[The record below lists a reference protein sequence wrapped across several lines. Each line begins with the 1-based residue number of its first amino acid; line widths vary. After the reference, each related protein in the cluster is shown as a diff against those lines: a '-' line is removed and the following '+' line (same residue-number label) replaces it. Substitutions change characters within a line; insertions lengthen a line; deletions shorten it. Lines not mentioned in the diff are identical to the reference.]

1 MTVNLIDI
9 LLCFITLLVAFI
21 GYKKGAVETIL
32 DLAKWLICIA
42 SGIVVYFFTNNFAL
56 PYLPDLPNLSIWYF
70 TAIFLFVFT
79 GMYLILSML
88 QRWAFKRDEP
98 QTGKTFANKISGIV
112 PGLLM
117 GIVLSLIIGRLL
129 TFSSFDKI
137 SKEAD
142 NSEITTTFTPYT
154 HLFEEQIT
162 PLVKNYFTPKIA
174 AATSPTIAEPDFKT
188 ETVYERPDLEYEMFL
203 LINEERR
210 KRGIALLKIDEK
222 MKQVA
227 RAHSTDMFHRGY
239 FAHVTPEGLN
249 PFQRMKQANITYKK
263 AGENLAL
270 AKTLEE
276 AHSGL
281 MNSPSH
287 RAAILNPHFKRVGIG
302 IMDGG
307 ENGFMFSQEF
317 RD

>member
-1 MTVNLIDI
+1 VNLIDI

-32 DLAKWLICIA
+32 DLAKWLICIVC
-42 SGIVVYFFTNNFAL
+42 GLLVYFFTIELAFDYF
-56 PYLPDLPNLSIWYF
+56 PFLPDFSILYF
-70 TAIFLFVFT
+70 TAVFVFVFT
-79 GMYLILSML
+79 AMYLLLSML
-88 QRWAFKRDEP
+88 QRWVFKRDGP

-129 TFSSFDKI
+129 TFSMFDNI
-137 SKEAD
+137 SNEATT
-142 NSEITTTFTPYT
+142 SEITTTFTPYT
-154 HLFEEQIT
+154 NLVEEQIT

-174 AATSPTIAEPDFKT
+174 AATAQPVSESDFKT
-188 ETVYERPDLEYEMFL
+188 ETIYERPDLEYEMFL
-203 LINEERR
+203 LINEERL
-210 KRGIALLKIDEK
+210 KRGLPLLKIDEK

-227 RAHSTDMFHRGY
+227 RAHSTDMFQRGY

-249 PFQRMKQANITYKK
+249 PFQRIKNANIIYKK
-263 AGENLAL
+263 AGENLAF
-270 AKTLEE
+270 AKTLAE
-276 AHSGL
+276 AHTGL

-287 RAAILNPHFKRVGIG
+287 RAAILNPAFKRVGIG

-307 ENGFMFSQEF
+307 NNRFMFSQEF